1 MNYFFQPE
9 ALIKGSELTLTEEE
23 GRHASKVLRSVVAD
37 RIHLING
44 MGQLAEAE
52 IVNIKGAKVDVL
64 IQSVTTEA
72 RQRYSLSIG
81 LAILKKRDRLEW
93 FIEKSVELAADK
105 IILFHSQH
113 TEKSKVDLGRLQ
125 KIAITALKQSG
136 NLWLPEIAV
145 DQDFKK
151 LIGESFHGSNFI
163 AHCRENEKSLLSKVY
178 KASENALVLIG
189 PEGDF
194 SEPEIKKAIDH
205 GFTPVS
211 LGDLRLRSETAALAA
226 LMILQIANQ

>member
-9 ALIKGSELTLTEEE
+9 ELIEGIELTLTEEE
-23 GRHASKVLRSVVAD
+23 GRHAVKVLRAAIGD
-37 RIHLING
+37 HIHLING
-44 MGQLAEAE
+44 MGQEAE
-52 IVNIKGAKVDVL
+52 TEITNIKGARVDVV
-64 IQSVTTEA
+64 IQSVTTEKKHDHN
-72 RQRYSLSIG
+72 LIIG

-113 TEKSKVDLGRLQ
+113 TEKSKVDHGRLQ

-136 NLWLPEIAV
+136 NLWLPEIVV

-151 LIGESFHGSNFI
+151 LIGESFIGSKFI
-163 AHCRENEKSLLSKVY
+163 AHCREEQKPLLSKVY
-178 KASENALVLIG
+178 KASENALILIG

-194 SEPEIKKAIDH
+194 SEPEIKQAIDK

-211 LGDLRLRSETAALAA
+211 LGNLRLRSETAALTA
-226 LMILQIANQ
+226 LMMLQ